1 MSQTGTVFNIQ
12 RFSVHDGPGIRTTV
26 FLKGCP
32 LRCDW
37 CHNPEGIDPEPHIAT
52 FRDRC
57 IDCGSCR
64 EICDEKNCISCGK
77 CVSACPSGAR
87 KRIGER
93 ITVDEVMKIVR
104 KDRIYFDESGG
115 GVTFSGGEPLYQ
127 PEFLLEILENCRRE
141 DIHTTVET
149 SGFAPWTVLEAI
161 HPLVDL
167 FLYDIKSM
175 DDEVHRGR
183 TGRSN
188 ELILDNL
195 RKLGGIHRDIVVRM
209 PIIPDVNDS
218 PGQRNAAVH
227 FARSVEGVRNIE
239 ELPYHE
245 LGRHKETVGKRRPGQ
260 ARNPG

>member
-12 RFSVHDGPGIRTTV
+12 RFSIHDGPGIRTTV

-57 IDCGSCR
+57 TDCGFCR
-64 EICDEKNCISCGK
+64 EICDGKNCISCGK
-77 CVSACPSGAR
+77 CVSVCPSGAR

-115 GVTFSGGEPLYQ
+115 GATFSGGEPLYQ
-127 PEFLLEILENCRRE
+127 PEFLLDMLKSCRRE
-141 DIHTTVET
+141 DIHTAVET
-149 SGFAPWTVLEAI
+149 SGFAPWTVLETI
-161 HPLVDL
+161 CPFVDL

-175 DDEVHRGR
+175 DDEVHRR
-183 TGRSN
+183 HTGRSHG
-188 ELILDNL
+188 LILDNL
-195 RKLGGIHRDIVVRM
+195 RKLGKLHGNIIVRM
-209 PIIPDVNDS
+209 PIIPGVNDS
-218 PGQRNAAVH
+218 SEQRGGVGE
-227 FARSVEGVRNIE
+227 FARTIEGVRDVQ

-245 LGRHKETVGKRRPGQ
+245 LGRHKAIR
-260 ARNPG
+260 